1 MTKKEGGI
9 KRVLKNVNICLI
21 LVVENRGLLYYV
33 PYFPACFIFHM
44 KCFISFYKGKKRW
57 TIDERKTKQ

>member
-33 PYFPACFIFHM
+33 LYFPACFIFSYETFHT
-44 KCFISFYKGKKRW
+44 FL
-57 TIDERKTKQ
+57 